1 MSLYSNPPYYL
12 TAYGLAVKRGFQG
25 TEEEY
30 LASLVGPTG
39 PQGAGLVFDGT
50 YATLEAL
57 KEAHPTGQA
66 GDVYKVGSDTDYIAY
81 FWDPENEDWESLE
94 VQGPIGPTGPTGPTG
109 NTGETGPTGPTGP
122 TGATGPQG

>member
-25 TEEEY
+25 TEDEY

-66 GDVYKVGSDTDYIAY
+66 
-81 FWDPENEDWESLE
+81 
-94 VQGPIGPTGPTGPTG
+94 
-109 NTGETGPTGPTGP
+109 
-122 TGATGPQG
+122 